1 MAKRQF
7 ELAENEI
14 VALRQAEQRT
24 RDVHELRRLQAVRL
38 YGRGVSSTQI
48 AEVVGCGTGSPRQWA
63 MWYRQG
69 GVAGLPSHWQGGN
82 ANKLT
87 EQQRA
92 DLAVRLEQYRPDQVL
107 SAELRIE
114 RGTFWSVSDLR
125 MVVEQGYGGSY
136 RSAASYR
143 TLLRTSQLSYQKV
156 ERVYRSQ
163 PSALDMAEF
172 EQQLEKK

>member
-7 ELAENEI
+7 ELTENEM
-14 VALRQAEQRT
+14 ATLRQAEQRT

-38 YGRGVSSTQI
+38 YGSGVSTRQI
-48 AEVVGCGTGSPRQWA
+48 AAVVGCGTGSPRQWA
-63 MWYRQG
+63 MVYRQG
-69 GVAGLPSHWQGGN
+69 GMAGLRSHWQGGN

-87 EQQRA
+87 QQQRA
-92 DLAVRLEQYRPDQVL
+92 DLAARLEQYRPDQVIA
-107 SAELRIE
+107 AEVRIE

-125 MVVEQGYGGSY
+125 IVVEQWYGVSY

-143 TLLRTSQLSYQKV
+143 TLLRQSRLSYQKV

-163 PSALDMAEF
+163 PSAVQMAEF

>member
-7 ELAENEI
+7 ELTENEI
-14 VALRQAEQRT
+14 GALRQAEQRT

-38 YGRGVSSTQI
+38 YGSGVSSNQI

-63 MWYRQG
+63 MLYRQG
-69 GVAGLPSHWQGGN
+69 EVEGLRSHWQGGN

-87 EQQRA
+87 KQQRA
-92 DLAVRLEQYRPDQVL
+92 DLATRLEQYRPDQVIR
-107 SAELRIE
+107 AELRIE
-114 RGTFWSVSDLR
+114 RGTFWSISDLR
-125 MVVEQGYGGSY
+125 IVVQKWYGVSY

-143 TLLRTSQLSYQKV
+143 NLLRTSQLSYQKV

-163 PSALDMAEF
+163 PSAVELAEF